1 MDNKQLAGLN
11 QASLKK
17 KNDALVRTEKAI
29 TKLIN
34 KQQQITIRSVAREAN
49 VSVSYIYKY
58 PELAYKIQ
66 RLREQQKYNHVQPEV
81 PSSKSHQIIATQ
93 LRNRINV
100 VEQEKEELTRET
112 KILAANVYEM
122 SKSENSI
129 ERLKAQ
135 NIELLAE
142 NKELRKQL
150 RFFEN
155 QISDLRD
162 FILKQGYKKKF
173 DNIDNNKK
181 ETKKLENFYLTK
193 EK

>member
-1 MDNKQLAGLN
+1 MGNKQLAGLN

-34 KQQQITIRSVAREAN
+34 KQQQITIRSVAIEAN

-173 DNIDNNKK
+173 DDIDNNKK

>member
-173 DNIDNNKK
+173 DDIDNNKK